1 MWKARSILER
11 CLLIISAVLLL
22 TIVVLAIV
30 ISSKNGWDEAQILH
44 VTSQNLGEG
53 KKNDHDYFITIK
65 LAVAR

>member
-11 CLLIISAVLLL
+11 CLLIICAVLVL

-44 VTSQNLGEG
+44 VTSHGEG
-53 KKNDHDYFITIK
+53 KKNIMITSIK
-65 LAVAR
+65 ILIAAII